1 MKLTKKNF
9 SVNYFVIGA
18 VIGAVLFVCIY
29 GFRVL
34 DFTYDEWL
42 LTGNEKDTSQSTKYL
57 AFIKSGDQDRC
68 HSAVQNKD
76 WKRTLIV
83 FGSFGVSSF
92 LVFFVIGGLT
102 DVLASGSNGF
112 GIYSANHL

>member
-9 SVNYFVIGA
+9 SVNYFAIGA

-42 LTGNEKDTSQSTKYL
+42 LTGKDLQQHYVGWKFFRNAPWT
-57 AFIKSGDQDRC
+57 FPIGC
-68 HSAVQNKD
+68 HN
-76 WKRTLIV
+76 
-83 FGSFGVSSF
+83 
-92 LVFFVIGGLT
+92 GLT
-102 DVLASGSNGF
+102 
-112 GIYSANHL
+112 HP